1 MYICNNIIKMR
12 EKILKMANELGV
24 VSETDLNKLNYSENV
39 LVIAMEHAHRKG
51 HNEGFNKGVDQAT
64 QLIHKINIDR
74 KWKKQ
79 KNSYSLSG
87 ER

>member
-1 MYICNNIIKMR
+1 MLIKCIEIKCIFANNTINMR
-12 EKILKMANELGV
+12 EKILKIANELGV
-24 VSETDLNKLNYSENV
+24 ISETDLNKLNYSEKV

-74 KWKKQ
+74 K
-79 KNSYSLSG
+79 
-87 ER
+87 

>member
-1 MYICNNIIKMR
+1 MK

-24 VSETDLNKLNYSENV
+24 ISETDLNKLNYSEKV
-39 LVIAMEHAHRKG
+39 IIIAMEIAHRRG

-74 KWKKQ
+74 K
-79 KNSYSLSG
+79 
-87 ER
+87 

>member
-1 MYICNNIIKMR
+1 MR

-24 VSETDLNKLNYSENV
+24 ISETDLNKLNYSENV
-39 LVIAMEHAHRKG
+39 LVIAMEIAHRKG

-74 KWKKQ
+74 K
-79 KNSYSLSG
+79 
-87 ER
+87 

>member
-24 VSETDLNKLNYSENV
+24 VSETDLNKLNYSEKV
-39 LVIAMEHAHRKG
+39 VIIAMEHAHRKG
-51 HNEGFNKGVDQAT
+51 HNEGFNKGVYQAT

-74 KWKKQ
+74 K
-79 KNSYSLSG
+79 
-87 ER
+87 

>member
-1 MYICNNIIKMR
+1 MR

-24 VSETDLNKLNYSENV
+24 ISETDLNKLNYSEKVV
-39 LVIAMEHAHRKG
+39 LIAMEHAHRKG

-74 KWKKQ
+74 K
-79 KNSYSLSG
+79 
-87 ER
+87 

>member
-74 KWKKQ
+74 K
-79 KNSYSLSG
+79 
-87 ER
+87 

>member
-24 VSETDLNKLNYSENV
+24 VSETDLNKLNYSEKV
-39 LVIAMEHAHRKG
+39 VIIAMEHAHRKG

-64 QLIHKINIDR
+64 QLIHKININR
-74 KWKKQ
+74 K
-79 KNSYSLSG
+79 
-87 ER
+87 

>member
-1 MYICNNIIKMR
+1 MR

-24 VSETDLNKLNYSENV
+24 IHETDLNKLNYSEKV
-39 LVIAMEHAHRKG
+39 LMLAMEHAHRKG

-74 KWKKQ
+74 K
-79 KNSYSLSG
+79 
-87 ER
+87 

>member
-24 VSETDLNKLNYSENV
+24 IHETDLNKLNYSEK
-39 LVIAMEHAHRKG
+39 VIILAMEHANRKG

-74 KWKKQ
+74 K
-79 KNSYSLSG
+79 
-87 ER
+87 

>member
-1 MYICNNIIKMR
+1 MK
-12 EKILKMANELGV
+12 EKILRMANELGV

-39 LVIAMEHAHRKG
+39 LVIAMEYAHRKG

-74 KWKKQ
+74 K
-79 KNSYSLSG
+79 
-87 ER
+87 